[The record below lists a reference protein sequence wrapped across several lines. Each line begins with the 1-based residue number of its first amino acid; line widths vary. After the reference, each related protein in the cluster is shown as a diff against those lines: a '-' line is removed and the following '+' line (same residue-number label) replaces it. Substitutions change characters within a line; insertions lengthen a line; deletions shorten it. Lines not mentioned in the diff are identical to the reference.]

1 MTAPQ
6 WPTESPPS
14 AGHRRDPVAGLR
26 FVRRVVAQACAHAG
40 REPSSVTLVA
50 VSKTVPAEI
59 VERAIE
65 AGQRVYGE
73 NRVQEAKGKWSTLRE
88 RHPDVQLH
96 LLGPLQSNKVRDA
109 VAVFD
114 AIHSVDRP
122 SLCRALARECAERG
136 RQPELFVQ
144 VNTGAEAQKAGVAVG
159 EVDGFL
165 VACRDTYGFDIS
177 GLMCIPPAD
186 EPPAPHFRLL
196 AEIAARHELS
206 RLSMGMSADCA
217 EAINCGA
224 THVRVG
230 SAIFGSRPSAVTW
243 SAQ

>member
-1 MTAPQ
+1 MTAPL
-6 WPTESPPS
+6 WS
-14 AGHRRDPVAGLR
+14 AGQPLPLGHRPDPVAGLDHIQR
-26 FVRRVVAQACAHAG
+26 IVAQACAQAG

-50 VSKTVPAEI
+50 ASKTVPAEM

-65 AGQRVYGE
+65 AGHGVYGE
-73 NRVQEAKGKWSTLRE
+73 NRVQEAKGKWPALRE

-109 VAVFD
+109 MAVFD

-122 SLCRALARECAERG
+122 SLCSALARECAKRS
-136 RQPELFVQ
+136 RRPELFVQ
-144 VNTGAEAQKAGVAVG
+144 VNTGAERQKAGVAVA

-165 VACRDTYGFDIS
+165 AACRDTYDLEIS
-177 GLMCIPPAD
+177 GLMCIPPFE
-186 EPPAPHFRLL
+186 EPPAPHFRRL
-196 AEIAARHELS
+196 AEIAARHGLS
-206 RLSMGMSADCA
+206 RLSMGMSTDFA
-217 EAINCGA
+217 EAIICGA

-230 SAIFGSRPSAVTW
+230 SAIFGSRPPAVTR

>member
-1 MTAPQ
+1 MTAPL
-6 WPTESPPS
+6 WYPSPATP
-14 AGHRRDPVAGLR
+14 AGNRPDPVTGLDSI
-26 FVRRVVAQACAHAG
+26 RRVIAQACTHAD

-65 AGQRVYGE
+65 AGHMVYGE
-73 NRVQEAKGKWSTLRE
+73 NRVQEAKGKWPALRE
-88 RHPDVQLH
+88 RHPEVQLH

-109 VAVFD
+109 VDVFD

-122 SLCRALARECAERG
+122 SLCRVLARECADRG
-136 RQPELFVQ
+136 SRPELFVQ
-144 VNTGAEAQKAGVAVG
+144 VNTGAETQKAGVAVA
-159 EVDGFL
+159 EIDGFL
-165 VACRDTYGFDIS
+165 VACRDTYDLEIS
-177 GLMCIPPAD
+177 GLMCIPPVD

-206 RLSMGMSADCA
+206 RLSMGMSMDFA
-217 EAINCGA
+217 EAITCGA

-230 SAIFGSRPSAVTW
+230 SAIFGSRPPTLTG